1 MPQTSVDN
9 AALISHDAIARAS
22 RAVIA
27 NAMAG
32 DFPVDPVIGA
42 EWSKTFSIINSV
54 VKRHGLLIQKTL
66 SDALAA
72 SGRFEILT
80 DVPLPIT
87 EAANDLLTSKNCERD
102 LAKIR
107 LKADSKTVRMVTVD
121 LIVVDTENGWA
132 GVYDVKRG
140 NGATESGKRRP
151 IEFGLR
157 AGRLVLA
164 SFLSKYGYDDIRS
177 VTSAVIDYYGASGF
191 SKELKL
197 TREELDEHFG
207 VPVLETIDAMTAELQ
222 RALHLEMRTLLVPAL
237 SRLPRSADQPRG
249 AADLAD
255 TSPVADD
262 AEEQFREDSIGRLLN
277 ARPTG
282 PGPWRARM
290 T

>member
-1 MPQTSVDN
+1 MTPTPLDTASLVSP
-9 AALISHDAIARAS
+9 AAIARAS
-22 RAVIA
+22 RAVVA

-32 DFPVDPVIGA
+32 DFPVDPVIGT
-42 EWSKTFSIINSV
+42 ELSKTFSIINSV

-66 SDALAA
+66 ADALAA
-72 SGRFEILT
+72 SGRFDILT

-87 EAANDLLTSKNCERD
+87 EAANDLLTSKNSERD
-102 LAKIR
+102 LVKIR
-107 LKADSKTVRMVTVD
+107 LKADSKTIRMVTVD
-121 LIVVDTENGWA
+121 LIVVDTESGWA
-132 GVYDVKRG
+132 GIYDVKRG

-151 IEFGLR
+151 IEHGLR

-164 SFLSKYGYDDIRS
+164 SFLSKYGYEDIHS

-197 TREELDEHFG
+197 TRDELDGHFG

-222 RALHLEMRTLLVPAL
+222 RALHVEMRTLLAPAL
-237 SRLPRSADQPRG
+237 SHLPRRTDKRSG
-249 AADLAD
+249 ATDIAIAPSVAPDAEA
-255 TSPVADD
+255 VAD
-262 AEEQFREDSIGRLLN
+262 RDSIGRLLN

-282 PGPWRARM
+282 PGPWQARM